1 MGAPVIN
8 AAEFAG
14 FVLVLIRISML
25 VALAPVIGSPNI
37 VTEVKVA
44 VTLTLAFVLAPQ
56 VSYEAFMMPMGLFGF
71 LFLALGELVMGAVM
85 AFMTRVVL
93 ETANLAGEYLSFQ
106 MGMTMVNLMDPQTG
120 AQVPVVSRLVYIVF
134 TLLFVAADGHMIV
147 IKAVADSFQIAP
159 PGFMHL
165 WGPELFTEIM
175 RSVGRMYILAVK
187 IAAPVVALL
196 FCCKVSFGIVSKAVP
211 QMQVLFVGMPLYILV
226 GLAVL
231 GFSMDFWP
239 RLVGQGL
246 YEAQEALKR
255 IIELLSPLTPD
266 GLVPGV
272 PEGY

>member
-1 MGAPVIN
+1 LGVPVIN

-14 FVLVLIRISML
+14 FVLVLLRISML

-37 VTEVKVA
+37 VTEAKVA
-44 VTLTLAFVLAPQ
+44 IAMTLTFVLAPQ

-71 LFLALGELVMGAVM
+71 LFLALGELILGAVM
-85 AFMTRVVL
+85 GLMTRLVL

-134 TLLFVAADGHMIV
+134 TLLFVIADGHMIV
-147 IKAVADSFQIAP
+147 IKAMADSFQLAP
-159 PGFMHL
+159 PGFLYL
-165 WGPELFTEIM
+165 WSPEVFTEIM
-175 RSVGRMYILAVK
+175 KAVGRMYVLSVK

-196 FCCKVSFGIVSKAVP
+196 FCVKVSFGIVSKAVP
-211 QMQVLFVGMPLYILV
+211 QMQVLVVGMPLYILV

-255 IIELLSPLTPD
+255 ITGFLSPIVPD
-266 GLVPGV
+266 GLR
-272 PEGY
+272 